1 MSLTLITRVLTAFQ
15 LTRVTLV
22 FGAIGDLW
30 FTILYTRSDDR
41 YNYLPVFEDLS
52 LSAALVAGIFVSAG
66 LFAFATSLNDLLDLR
81 HDTAFS
87 PQRPLPAGRIRSG
100 QAVVIAVGA
109 LLVAMAAAIPFG
121 TRGLLLAVLT
131 AAAILFYDAA
141 GKHVPAVGL
150 LLAGLIHASHMM
162 IANVELAF
170 TFPVWVIFTHTVV
183 VATIVYRFEQKRPI
197 LRTRTIVAVALGWAA
212 WSAII
217 LGLGASQGSDA
228 GFIPD
233 YFGVQT
239 FVIPLLAVAGFVV
252 VAIRKARHVRPH
264 IAAEKLKRYGSMW
277 QSIYAAAW
285 LAGLGLWAEAIGMG
299 IFAMAGFAIMTI
311 LKEVNG
317 LGTAPIG
324 YRH

>member
-1 MSLTLITRVLTAFQ
+1 MALITRLLTAFQ

-30 FTILYTRSDDR
+30 FTILYTRSDAR
-41 YNYLPVFEDLS
+41 YDYLPVFDEIPLA
-52 LSAALVAGIFVSAG
+52 AALAAGVFVSAG

-81 HDTAFS
+81 HDSAFS
-87 PQRPLPAGRIRSG
+87 PQRPLPAGRIRTD
-100 QAVVIAVGA
+100 QVIVIAIGS

-121 TRGLLLAVLT
+121 SRGLLLAVLT

-170 TFPVWVIFTHTVV
+170 TFPIWMIFSHTVI
-183 VATIVYRFEQKRPI
+183 VATIVYRLEQKRPI
-197 LRTRTIVAVALGWAA
+197 LRARTLVAIVLGWTA

-217 LGLGASQGSDA
+217 LGLGASRGSDA

-233 YFGVQT
+233 YSGVQT
-239 FVIPLLAVAGFVV
+239 FILPILAACGFAV
-252 VAIRKARHVRPH
+252 VAFRKARNVRSTV
-264 IAAEKLKRYGSMW
+264 AAEKLKRYGSMW

-285 LAGLGLWAEAIGMG
+285 LGGVGLWKEALGMG
-299 IFAMAGFAIMTI
+299 VFALAGFGIMTL

-317 LGTAPIG
+317 LGTAPVG

>member
-1 MSLTLITRVLTAFQ
+1 MSMAMITRVLTAFQ

-41 YNYLPVFEDLS
+41 YNYLPVFDDIS
-52 LSAALVAGIFVSAG
+52 LGAALTAGVFVSAG

-87 PQRPLPAGRIRSG
+87 PQRPLPAGRIRTG
-100 QAVVIAVGA
+100 QVIVIAIGS

-121 TRGLLLAVLT
+121 SRGLLLAVLT

-141 GKHVPAVGL
+141 AKHVPAVGL

-170 TFPVWVIFTHTVV
+170 TFPIWMIFTHTVV
-183 VATIVYRFEQKRPI
+183 IATIVYRLEQKRPI
-197 LRTRTIVAVALGWAA
+197 LRTRTLMAVLLGWTA

-217 LGLGASQGSDA
+217 LGLGASRGSEA

-239 FVIPLLAVAGFVV
+239 FAFPILAAAGFAA
-252 VAIRKARHVRPH
+252 VAIRKSRNVRSTV
-264 IAAEKLKRYGSMW
+264 AAEKLKRYGSMW

-285 LAGLGLWAEAIGMG
+285 LAGVGLWTEALGMG
-299 IFAMAGFAIMTI
+299 LFALVGFAIMTI

-317 LGTAPIG
+317 LGTTPVG

>member
-1 MSLTLITRVLTAFQ
+1 MPLFTRVLTAFE

-41 YNYLPVFEDLS
+41 YSFLPVFDDLS
-52 LSAALVAGIFVSAG
+52 LPLALIAGVFVSAG
-66 LFAFATSLNDLLDLR
+66 LFAFAASLNDLLDLR
-81 HDTAFS
+81 HDSAFS

-100 QAVVIAVGA
+100 QVVVIAVGA
-109 LLVAMAAAIPFG
+109 LLVAIAAAIPFG
-121 TRGLLLAVLT
+121 SRGLLLAVLT

-170 TFPVWVIFTHTVV
+170 TFPVWMIFTHTVI
-183 VATIVYRFEQKRPI
+183 VATIVYRLEQKRPI
-197 LRTRTIVAVALGWAA
+197 LRGRTILAVALGWAA
-212 WSAII
+212 WSGVI
-217 LGLGASQGSDA
+217 LGLGASRGSEA

-239 FVIPLLAVAGFVV
+239 FAIPLLAVGGFAA
-252 VAIRKARHVRPH
+252 VAIRKSRHVRPH
-264 IAAEKLKRYGSMW
+264 VAAEKLKRYGSMW

-285 LAGLGLWAEAIGMG
+285 LAGVGLWPEAIGMG
-299 IFAMAGFAIMTI
+299 IFAAAGFAIMTI

-317 LGTAPIG
+317 LGTTPVG

>member
-1 MSLTLITRVLTAFQ
+1 MSLSLITRVLTAFQ

-100 QAVVIAVGA
+100 QVVVIAVGA

-170 TFPVWVIFTHTVV
+170 TFPIWVIFTHTVV

-217 LGLGASQGSDA
+217 LGLGASHGSDA

-285 LAGLGLWAEAIGMG
+285 LAGVGLWAEAIGMG